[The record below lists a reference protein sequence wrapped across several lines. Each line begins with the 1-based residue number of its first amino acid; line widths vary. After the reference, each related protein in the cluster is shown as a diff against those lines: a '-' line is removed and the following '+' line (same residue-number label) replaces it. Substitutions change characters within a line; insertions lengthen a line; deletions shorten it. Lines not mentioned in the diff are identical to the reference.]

1 MASGG
6 LGYSHAQNM
15 PAIAKA
21 TVAAGHQLLDFTT
34 ASVAINR
41 GTYKLDAVCVKPGV
55 ANQNFQGDFKWK
67 SSTSSFKTIPAEVQA
82 KMGDAT
88 SCAALGAASA
98 VSASTHMGYWNVDGK
113 NMSPLPP
120 LKVVV
125 GRAKTNVNVPSA
137 VTCYQGGSSFP
148 MSVTLA
154 AQPFTDVKVALA
166 IDEDKSDAANVIN
179 NSYGAT
185 IDSAS
190 LAGVQFSST
199 TTEAFL
205 GFTCTD
211 TANATS
217 LNYVLSG
224 TDAANFK
231 LSSAKAAVTVE
242 KKVTG
247 AAPTKTITVAM
258 VADSSTAGQV
268 TVEGAC
274 PNMGASIIHW
284 APAAMGMTAAA
295 DWKTV
300 NAAYEKAAALPDNE
314 ETAYLG
320 EQYCYKAVASTGAK
334 TTCSF
339 DSQSRG

>member
-1 MASGG
+1 
-6 LGYSHAQNM
+6 
-15 PAIAKA
+15 
-21 TVAAGHQLLDFTT
+21 
-34 ASVAINR
+34 
-41 GTYKLDAVCVKPGV
+41 
-55 ANQNFQGDFKWK
+55 
-67 SSTSSFKTIPAEVQA
+67 
-82 KMGDAT
+82 
-88 SCAALGAASA
+88 
-98 VSASTHMGYWNVDGK
+98 
-113 NMSPLPP
+113 MSPLPP
-120 LKVVV
+120 MMVTV
-125 GRAKTNVNVPSA
+125 GRAQSNVNVPSA

-148 MSVTLA
+148 MGVTLA

-185 IDSAS
+185 INAAS
-190 LAGVQFSST
+190 LAGIQFGSS

-217 LNYVLSG
+217 LKYVLSG

-231 LSSAKAAVTVE
+231 LSSLTAAVTVE

-258 VADSSTAGQV
+258 VADSSTAGSV

-284 APAAMGMTAAA
+284 APADKGMVAAA

-300 NAAYEKAAALPDNE
+300 NAAYEKSQTQKKDP

-334 TTCSF
+334 TTCAF
-339 DSQSRG
+339 DSQSLGKYNATLYCNTIQGWFYASAVAKVTAPDNGGAAVQMTLTYKKAIDVKKDNAVILNVCGALAENVQVPYKRVQDELGGFKGSPSPMLGKRMLQAATTTAAANNTTNATV